1 MKLIFFACSLL
12 LFIAGAC
19 QTPRPSV
26 CLKGNILLS
35 SFQDYKLYLQD
46 HGEDMLDD
54 DRKRFLHASP
64 HPTYYQLHIPL
75 LFWFSENYREQF
87 PEKYAAAESNQTK
100 IYYFCK

>member
-46 HGEDMLDD
+46 HGEDMLIPTRFYR
-54 DRKRFLHASP
+54 RKIHVGNSL
-64 HPTYYQLHIPL
+64 
-75 LFWFSENYREQF
+75 
-87 PEKYAAAESNQTK
+87 
-100 IYYFCK
+100 